1 MTVCL
6 DRMNAAG
13 HIDVYEEP
21 CLYRCGLVC
30 RLQFRYNGLHS
41 MVPVCTRFHVHC
53 DQLDF
58 SLTDTQMPMF
68 CRLLELAIALYYGEL
83 RGSKEPGPGGTGASE
98 EAEDKVAEAV
108 AAVPHLE
115 AMAPGGE
122 SDPSGQSWASWA
134 WSYVPAIMPAYEDE
148 EGLEGEI
155 NPAELPPFVLVFGLF
170 VKKAQFFFK
179 VSDSW
184 CCLRI
189 SLCYNPCWFLSAAKF
204 YDWRRQGGI
213 FQAVGLCAG
222 PSAGLGGVGH
232 SCSHARHHFLLCANR
247 THAGSS
253 VRHRTSL
260 RVRRFDGRCSRCPG
274 GNMPDS
280 HLLIFAF
287 SQLLARPPQSV
298 CLAKFGLG
306 YTQDAALSYLTDSL
320 FAESPAPLEDESW
333 SSREAYLAAYTE
345 QSVLRTFGAL
355 WFDYLYTLEI
365 VKEGITEQ
373 DREFHL

>member
-1 MTVCL
+1 MEVAPPDLLLHKVVTFTDMTVCL

-53 DQLDF
+53 DQLDV

-83 RGSKEPGPGGTGASE
+83 RGSKEPGTGGTGASE

-134 WSYVPAIMPAYEDE
+134 WSYVPAILPAYEDE

-179 VSDSW
+179 VRD
-184 CCLRI
+184 
-189 SLCYNPCWFLSAAKF
+189 
-204 YDWRRQGGI
+204 
-213 FQAVGLCAG
+213 
-222 PSAGLGGVGH
+222 
-232 SCSHARHHFLLCANR
+232 
-247 THAGSS
+247 
-253 VRHRTSL
+253 
-260 RVRRFDGRCSRCPG
+260 RC
-274 GNMPDS
+274 
-280 HLLIFAF
+280 
-287 SQLLARPPQSV
+287 
-298 CLAKFGLG
+298 
-306 YTQDAALSYLTDSL
+306 
-320 FAESPAPLEDESW
+320 
-333 SSREAYLAAYTE
+333 
-345 QSVLRTFGAL
+345 
-355 WFDYLYTLEI
+355 
-365 VKEGITEQ
+365 
-373 DREFHL
+373 